1 MKKYNRIIHLRSK
14 DNPPTFNPLMS
25 QNETKPTSSG
35 LDPSK
40 ILDNS
45 PYLPAPAQITFRS
58 FSLEILDS
66 TKKPTTFLP
75 SVHRRGEIKEFSR
88 KSKRR
93 MMLKLSK
100 FNYDFYETKLFFTC
114 TFHNIYPQTKSET
127 KKYLLS
133 LIKRIERIDKA
144 VAMVWRVEKQ
154 KRGAP
159 HFHFILC
166 FPKFYNGK
174 EKSELSKK
182 LKISWGDLTFHINK
196 YAYTVASDVRE
207 LNSNIK
213 TFNYISK
220 YSSKVDD
227 EKTNYR
233 LGRIWGIRGNVKE
246 FDEIQF
252 EVSQYFADELKR
264 LIFNE
269 LNTHI
274 KVSREY
280 ENYIFTYDLV
290 RLIIPYEKILLFL
303 KAAANI
309 TGEHNYKKYLYR
321 QASLFDESND
331 LNNIIDKHSS
341 NSSYPSPTAYNID
354 SWHS

>member
-1 MKKYNRIIHLRSK
+1 MKKYKRIIHLRNK
-14 DNPPTFNPLMS
+14 DNPPTYNPLMS

-45 PYLPAPAQITFRS
+45 PYLPASAQITFRS
-58 FSLEILDS
+58 FSLEILDNS
-66 TKKPTTFLP
+66 KNPTTFLP
-75 SVHRRGEIKEFSR
+75 SVHKRGEIKEFSR

-100 FNYDFYETKLFFTC
+100 FNYDYYETKLFLTC
-114 TFHNIYPQTKSET
+114 TFRNIFPTSKTET
-127 KKYLLS
+127 KQYLLS
-133 LIKRIERIDKA
+133 LIKRIERIDKD
-144 VAMVWRVEKQ
+144 VALVWRVEKQ

-174 EKSELSKK
+174 EKRELSKK
-182 LKISWGDLTFHINK
+182 LKNAWGDLTHHINK
-196 YAYTVASDVRE
+196 YAYTLASDVRE

-227 EKTNYR
+227 ENAQYR

-264 LIFNE
+264 MIFNE

-290 RLIIPYEKILLFL
+290 KLIIPYEKILLFM
-303 KAAANI
+303 KATADI
-309 TGEHNYKKYLYR
+309 TGEHGYKKYLYR

-331 LNNIIDKHSS
+331 SDKYFDEHSDAS
-341 NSSYPSPTAYNID
+341 TLCNPKTYNIN
-354 SWHS
+354 SWLS